1 MEMVIVGLSRPDQ
14 DLVSFEDVAVHFTQ
28 EEWTLLDPSQKSLY
42 RDVML
47 ETCRNLAAI
56 GYIWEEQNIEDDCK
70 NFGRYQRHLT
80 SHSEYMPYEH
90 EEYGNTPYDSSSLTS
105 IQGYMAAHTVN
116 GPCECEERMLV
127 CNLFVQPRDLSAA
140 RDVRPLKRQQCAT
153 AWAQRLSD
161 QGVRGDTAA
170 PESSWHL
177 FGMVACGSSVIL
189 MRPLCKKVSALT

>member
-116 GPCECEERMLV
+116 GPCECE
-127 CNLFVQPRDLSAA
+127 PRDLSAA

-161 QGVRGDTAA
+161 QGVRGDTAGLS
-170 PESSWHL
+170 EL
-177 FGMVACGSSVIL
+177 
-189 MRPLCKKVSALT
+189 